1 MELSYLNVLIDSGVP
16 VINVTASTR
25 ERLTVLGSIIR
36 NSTHPKNIPVYLWNS
51 GWGCM
56 EQVNCNSASEI
67 DFSAIHSSCL
77 CKYD

>member
-16 VINVTASTR
+16 VVNVTASPR
-25 ERLTVLGSIIR
+25 ERATVLGSIIR
-36 NSTHPKNIPVYLWNS
+36 NSASPKNVPLYLWNS

-56 EQVNCNSASEI
+56 EQVNCNEDGKI

-77 CKYD
+77 C